1 MRRYLIAPAQLIP
14 RCQVSALFASPMARN
29 ELYCD
34 VERALRVQLDDAE
47 LGRAHTFGALVAY
60 LGRVPRAHSGRWPYS
75 RLMPAVAAASPGRMS
90 RALV

>member
-1 MRRYLIAPAQLIP
+1 
-14 RCQVSALFASPMARN
+14 MARN

-47 LGRAHTFGALVAY
+47 LGRAHTFGALVA
-60 LGRVPRAHSGRWPYS
+60 LPGAVPGAHSGRRPYS
-75 RLMPAVAAASPGRMS
+75 RLRPAVAAASSGRMS